1 MLQVGALIAAVEEG
15 PVLRT
20 DVATLHGFEA
30 HAGFA
35 YLASL
40 LADFLA
46 LFLVQR
52 AQKVVEVLPAGRCCR
67 RAGAGLH
74 AGGQSAARSGG
85 RGRRV
90 RPVKLHC
97 AALHPAGCGAGGK
110 IVGIAKQQVQR

>member
-1 MLQVGALIAAVEEG
+1 MSVALGDEHHPVLGHGRGHGGKELQCQIRRVAMLQVGALIAAVEEG

-35 YLASL
+35 YLAPL

-52 AQKVVEVLPAGRCCR
+52 AQKVVEVLPAGRCHCCVIAR
-67 RAGAGLH
+67 LH
-74 AGGQSAARSGG
+74 A
-85 RGRRV
+85 
-90 RPVKLHC
+90 
-97 AALHPAGCGAGGK
+97 AG
-110 IVGIAKQQVQR
+110 